1 MTYLGFDLWKINMMD
16 PDNVEEYTSTE
27 GALPLNDS
35 KYGDHRSLTYFLR
48 IMLAEC

>member
-1 MTYLGFDLWKINMMD
+1 MIDTDDY
-16 PDNVEEYTSTE
+16 DNHTSTE